1 MKTRVLTLLAF
12 LPLVTGCASQKVIDD
27 YEAEIAALR
36 DERTSLKAENQGL
49 RSQLDMT
56 QLALSEASA
65 NRVEAQ
71 PAEAVSPVLPQIG
84 GGVEVGMRGQDM
96 VITVPSSITFA
107 SGSATLTQAGQA
119 PLRQVAELLKRDH
132 SNAKYWI
139 EGHTD
144 TDQISKSKF
153 ESNRALSAARAMS
166 VLRFLVEECGVP
178 DSSCVLVG
186 HGQYEPLADN
196 ASNTGKAKNRRVE
209 IVVHK

>member
-1 MKTRVLTLLAF
+1 MKPRVLALLAF
-12 LPLVTGCASQKVIDD
+12 LPLVTGCASQKMKDD
-27 YEAEIAALR
+27 YEAEISALR
-36 DERTSLKAENQGL
+36 DERTALKAENQGL

-56 QLALSEASA
+56 QMALSEANSSLDA
-65 NRVEAQ
+65 ARTQEAQ
-71 PAEAVSPVLPQIG
+71 TPVLPQIG
-84 GGVEVGMRGQDM
+84 GGIEVGMRGQDM

-107 SGSATLTQAGQA
+107 SGSATLTQAGKG
-119 PLRQVAELLKRDH
+119 PLRQVAQLLLSDH
-132 SNAKYWI
+132 SDAKYWI

-166 VLRFLVEECGVP
+166 VLKFLVEECGVP

-186 HGQYEPLADN
+186 HGQYDPIGDN
-196 ASNTGKAKNRRVE
+196 SSSNGKAKNRRVE